1 MTDSDTAFT
10 VDTSIPEETLIDL
23 TRAVDALDFFRM
35 VVHDT
40 LTEPETDRELGDYI
54 KRATLYLQFLRDR
67 VEKNDLLSVT
77 TMPITETM
85 IRRRIS
91 RLLRTSTQAV
101 RS

>member
-1 MTDSDTAFT
+1 MNDSDTAFT

-54 KRATLYLQFLRDR
+54 KRATLYLQFLHDR
-67 VEKNDLLSVT
+67 AEENDLFQVS
-77 TMPITETM
+77 TMPISETVT
-85 IRRRIS
+85 RRRIA
-91 RLLRTSTQAV
+91 RLLRTSAQGVA
-101 RS
+101 S